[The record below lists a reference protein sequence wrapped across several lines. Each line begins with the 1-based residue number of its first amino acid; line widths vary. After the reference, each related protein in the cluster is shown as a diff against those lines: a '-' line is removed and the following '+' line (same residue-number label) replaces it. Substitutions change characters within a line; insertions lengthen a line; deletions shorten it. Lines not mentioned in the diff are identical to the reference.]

1 MTFCRNLFLIAFLL
15 HSSGTSLAQNPNGI
29 VLQRQT
35 ISTMGGSAN
44 AKNVF
49 VSHTAGQS
57 SAHTQN
63 SYDGLKLSQ
72 GFEQGAIVSSARQFP
87 AIQLWVYPNPNNG
100 TFFLKSDLPHGVV
113 YSVQIFDIQ
122 GRVLFT
128 RTAEG
133 GIEQVFTL
141 ASELASGIYT
151 LSLQTA
157 VGSRKE
163 TKVVIL

>member
-1 MTFCRNLFLIAFLL
+1 
-15 HSSGTSLAQNPNGI
+15 
-29 VLQRQT
+29 
-35 ISTMGGSAN
+35 
-44 AKNVF
+44 
-49 VSHTAGQS
+49 
-57 SAHTQN
+57 
-63 SYDGLKLSQ
+63 
-72 GFEQGAIVSSARQFP
+72 
-87 AIQLWVYPNPNNG
+87 VYPNPNNG